1 MRHWDLNPQALKY
14 ESSPITTRPGLPP
27 NTLRCL
33 SQQRRKTSMNSFFGA
48 EWKSVDLSTHL
59 WVVHP
64 LSLSLSLSLFRSL
77 PQCAFQTHSLTLSL
91 FSCFSTEPPS
101 NRSLFILIVLS
112 FFSPQASQEMNSMLI
127 KYSERWRQKLLR
139 LLLLTKN
146 LKTTTGTQL
155 RHIFTLKGLCVRGW
169 YNTYLLF
176 DYLHRHYF
184 R

>member
-1 MRHWDLNPQALKY
+1 MEECRFIDTPV
-14 ESSPITTRPGLPP
+14 S
-27 NTLRCL
+27 C
-33 SQQRRKTSMNSFFGA
+33 TS
-48 EWKSVDLSTHL
+48 T
-59 WVVHP
+59 
-64 LSLSLSLSLFRSL
+64 LSLSLSLSLSLYRSL

-146 LKTTTGTQL
+146 LQTTTGTQL

-169 YNTYLLF
+169 YNAYLLF

>member
-14 ESSPITTRPGLPP
+14 ESSPITTRPGLRP

-64 LSLSLSLSLFRSL
+64 LSLSLSL
-77 PQCAFQTHSLTLSL
+77 PQSSSVCLSNSLTLSL

-146 LKTTTGTQL
+146 LQTTTGTQL